1 MQPPPTSQA
10 AGRVKIIPRIPLPR
24 DAGKSK
30 NSDTELGPRR
40 DPVSP
45 SALLSLVALIVTAT
59 LLQIIPAGPLSA
71 HEGKHNAT
79 RKKQVSAYGAKAY
92 IEGTD
97 PAINNGQ
104 WSYHRVALVHS
115 DPWMYGEIGWLK
127 IGTSFTGHIV
137 LENPSRH
144 TRIFSYTPGGAHSFA
159 VQWDPNQEKHH
170 WFYDGD
176 WLLADDLGF
185 DQGDFVMCGG
195 EVATGVEGMGDTRC
209 GNGGSDGLGCAAM
222 RPRAMTTGP
231 CGCWPTRRWSW
242 GWWSRC
248 PTRRCVCG

>member
-1 MQPPPTSQA
+1 MLNFKKTA
-10 AGRVKIIPRIPLPR
+10 VGLPLV
-24 DAGKSK
+24 G
-30 NSDTELGPRR
+30 
-40 DPVSP
+40 
-45 SALLSLVALIVTAT
+45 LVALIVTAT

-144 TRIFSYTPGGAHSFA
+144 TRIFSYTPGGLIHS
-159 VQWDPNQEKHH
+159 PS
-170 WFYDGD
+170 
-176 WLLADDLGF
+176 
-185 DQGDFVMCGG
+185 
-195 EVATGVEGMGDTRC
+195 
-209 GNGGSDGLGCAAM
+209 NGI
-222 RPRAMTTGP
+222 R
-231 CGCWPTRRWSW
+231 TRRSTI
-242 GWWSRC
+242 GS
-248 PTRRCVCG
+248 TTAIGS